1 MRIAILGAAGN
12 AGRLLAQQLAPEL
25 DDRAELLLVGR
36 REAPLA
42 ALCEQ
47 INHQAGRALALTVCA
62 DFTDLPRMRTILAGT
77 QLVVISAALG
87 NHTAPLAALVLE
99 VGADW
104 LDIMLSTPAK
114 WQALTALAPAI
125 AQQGRC
131 FITDGGF
138 HPGLPAAMARWAADR
153 MDTLTQAE
161 IYAALCIDW
170 QASTLSDSTLAE
182 ALDEFTAFDMCVWVQ
197 GRRRRLNL
205 FALPRFTFAAPIG
218 QKICTP
224 MPLGEM
230 QALIAAQP
238 TLQRANFYIAGF
250 SPICDWLLLPAI
262 VMLTRCGARTLALR
276 TLRHVLTHC
285 ASSPPPHQLEIT
297 LMAEGRVAKDNV
309 SMTLSLSGNDPY
321 LMTVLPAIACIRQWL
336 SGPPF
341 PPGLH
346 HQGMIVEPEQF
357 FSDLQHTTLT
367 LSSRVT
373 SLTE

>member
-1 MRIAILGAAGN
+1 MRIAILGAVGN

-36 REAPLA
+36 RDAPLA

-47 INHQAGRALALTVCA
+47 INHQAGRTLAHTACA
-62 DFTDLPRMRTILAGT
+62 DLSDLPRMHAVLAGT
-77 QLVVISAALG
+77 QLVVVTAALG
-87 NHTAPLAALVLE
+87 EHTAPLAALVLE
-99 VGADW
+99 IGADW

-114 WQALTALAPAI
+114 WQALTALAPAMT
-125 AQQGRC
+125 QQGRC

-138 HPGLPAAMARWAADR
+138 HPGLPAAMARWAANR

-161 IYAALCIDW
+161 IYAALRIDW
-170 QASTLSDSTLAE
+170 QAGSLSDATLAE
-182 ALDEFTAFDMCVWVQ
+182 ALDEFTAFDMHIWAQ

-205 FALPRFTFAAPIG
+205 FALPRFTFAVPIG
-218 QKICTP
+218 QKACTP

-230 QALIAAQP
+230 QALIAAIP

-250 SPICDWLLLPAI
+250 SPLCDWLLLPAI

-276 TLRHVLTHC
+276 TLRHMLTHY

-309 SMTLSLSGNDPY
+309 SMTLSLSGSDPY
-321 LMTVLPAIACIRQWL
+321 LMTVLPTIACIRQWL
-336 SGPPF
+336 SDPPF

-346 HQGMIVEPEQF
+346 HQAMIVEPERF
-357 FSDLQHTTLT
+357 FDDLHHTTLT

>member
-1 MRIAILGAAGN
+1 MRIAILGAVGN

-25 DDRAELLLVGR
+25 DDRTELLLVGR
-36 REAPLA
+36 REAPLDV
-42 ALCEQ
+42 LCEQ
-47 INHQAGRALALTVCA
+47 INHHAGRTLAHTACA
-62 DFTDLPRMRTILAGT
+62 DFSDLPRMRTVLAGT
-77 QLVVISAALG
+77 QLVVVTAALG
-87 NHTAPLAALVLE
+87 KHTAPLAALVLE
-99 VGADW
+99 IGADW

-114 WQALTALAPAI
+114 WQALMALSPAMK
-125 AQQGRC
+125 QQGRC

-138 HPGLPAAMARWAADR
+138 HPGLPAAMARWAANRVDA
-153 MDTLTQAE
+153 LTQAD
-161 IYAALCIDW
+161 IYAALRINW

-182 ALDEFTAFDMCVWVQ
+182 ALDEFSAFDMHIWAQ

-205 FALPRFTFAAPIG
+205 FALPTFTFAAPIG
-218 QKICTP
+218 QQTCTP

-230 QALIAAQP
+230 QALIAAIP

-250 SPICDWLLLPAI
+250 SPVCDWLLLPAI
-262 VMLTRCGARTLALR
+262 MMLTRCGARTLALR
-276 TLRHVLTHC
+276 SLRHMLTHC

-297 LMAEGRVAKDNV
+297 LMAEGRVARDNV
-309 SMTLSLSGNDPY
+309 SMTLSLCGSDPY

-346 HQGMIVEPEQF
+346 HQGMLVEPERF
-357 FSDLQHTTLT
+357 FSDLRPTALT
-367 LSSRVT
+367 LSSCVT